1 MASSFRRDLPM
12 RLLHLLLPSL
22 DPAASAAFYRDV
34 LELPLHGTRVRA
46 GWSEIELVPASG
58 AVGCLHLAFNVPH
71 ARFGAAVEWLA
82 ARVPLLRDPL
92 GEARFRLDGAWQ
104 SESVYFAGPDGA
116 VLELIGRRALD
127 NASPRNGPFSGAEI
141 QCLSEVGLPSADV
154 AAVMR
159 SLANHFD
166 ARPLGGEASPDF
178 APLGDHQGLLIV
190 VERQRRWFPERRQL
204 PWARGLRLTVSARQ
218 PGLRLRDAEG
228 WELVAA

>member
-1 MASSFRRDLPM
+1 M

-34 LELPLHGTRVRA
+34 LELPVDGQRVRA
-46 GWSEIELVPASG
+46 GWSTIDLVPANG
-58 AVGCLHLAFNVPH
+58 AVGCLHLAFNVPPP
-71 ARFGAAVEWLA
+71 RFAAAAEWLA

-92 GEARFRLDGAWQ
+92 GQARFRLEGAWQ

-116 VLELIGRRALD
+116 VLELIARRALGEGARRD
-127 NASPRNGPFSGAEI
+127 GPFNGAEI

-154 AAVMR
+154 AAVTR
-159 SLANHFD
+159 SLGNHFD
-166 ARPLGGEASPDF
+166 ARPLGGEASDEF
-178 APLGDHQGLLIV
+178 APLGDHLGMLIV
-190 VERQRRWFPERRQL
+190 VERRRRWFPERRQL
-204 PWARGLRLTVSARQ
+204 PWAQGLRLTVSGRQ